1 MNSTLFRSKHGPLA
15 LILVLVFVGLSL
27 AWNAPFGRVPTTDR
41 TFILATGWTTLTLLL
56 VVVAYVLRKY
66 AHRGRYS
73 PEFRLKV
80 DYAALEQADKGIQR
94 LRQRIDARD
103 ITSAKAIEKEAAGI
117 LKQARTHKINRA
129 VVEPGLRGGAPW
141 TIRILPTEPL
151 GRVARWMHVH
161 VFYGTAFGAL
171 LLMHSGTAP
180 QSSFGL
186 WLTSLSYLVLFT
198 GLIGIY
204 LWAKGPSWLTAREHD
219 LSIEEASAL
228 RASLRRKRTEALESF
243 DEPLAGDLRT
253 LAAGALPTE
262 ERLRLLLQD
271 FTSRVPERATDIQDA
286 FALIA
291 QERTVLEEL
300 RALYR
305 VRTSFMAWKFIH
317 IPAALLLTGLVAVH
331 VLSIWKF

>member
-1 MNSTLFRSKHGPLA
+1 MNTTLFRSKHGPLA
-15 LILVLVFVGLSL
+15 VILVLAFLGLSM
-27 AWNAPFGRVPTTDR
+27 AWDAPFGRVPGTDR
-41 TFILATGWTTLTLLL
+41 SFILATGWTTLALLL

-80 DYAALEQADKGIQR
+80 NYAALEQADNDIQR
-94 LRQRIDARD
+94 LRQRIVARD
-103 ITSAKAIEKEAAGI
+103 IGSSKAIAKEAAAI
-117 LKQARTHKINRA
+117 LKNAGTHKINRA
-129 VVEPGLRGGAPW
+129 IVQAGSQGEAPFVV
-141 TIRILPTEPL
+141 RIVPTEPL

-171 LLMHSGTAP
+171 LLMHSGFSP

-186 WLTSLSYLVLFT
+186 LLAGLSYLVLIT

-228 RASLRRKRTEALESF
+228 RASLRRKREAALEAF
-243 DEPLAGDLRT
+243 DNPTAGDLRR
-253 LAAGALPTE
+253 LAADALPGDAK
-262 ERLRLLLQD
+262 LRGLLQD
-271 FTSRVPERATDIQDA
+271 MTSRAPERAVEIQDA
-286 FALIA
+286 FALIS
-291 QERTVLEEL
+291 QERTVLTEL

-317 IPAALLLTGLVAVH
+317 IPAALLLTGLVTVH